1 MKFKYILI
9 FIIFFSLYFSLNYYV
24 GRRILNGFNYI
35 FKIPPIFF
43 WVIFWFLSL
52 AYIISMTLNK
62 YLPSSINDFLY
73 LIGSYWLSILMYS
86 LLTFPI
92 IGLINYILK
101 RANYNNDNIFIFE
114 TILIVTLFTIII
126 LIGSFNARNSKVT
139 SYDLKLENKTLNT
152 PLNIVIVS
160 DIHLGNLIKNSRL
173 EKLVNEIN
181 DLNPDIVLL
190 AGDII
195 DSDIN
200 PFIDNNMA
208 EKFSKIKSKYGTF
221 GALGNHDFL
230 TKSEDKIVELLRE
243 NSVTIL
249 RDDKALVNDSFY
261 IIGRD
266 DSSVDRLSDTK
277 RKSLSE
283 ITKDIDMSKPLIVI
297 DHNPKDINESL
308 DAEIDIQVSGHTHKG
323 QIVPGNLVTN
333 SLFEVDYGYLKKNS
347 LNVIV
352 SSGYGTWGPPVRIGS
367 RSEIVKITLK

>member
-9 FIIFFSLYFSLNYYV
+9 FIMFFSLYFSLNYYV
-24 GRRILNGFNYI
+24 GRRIFNGFNYI
-35 FKIPPIFF
+35 FKITPIFF
-43 WVIFWFLSL
+43 WIIFWFLSL

-92 IGLINYILK
+92 IGLINYIIK
-101 RANYNNDNIFIFE
+101 KANYNNDKIFIFE
-114 TILIVTLFTIII
+114 TILIVNLFTIIT
-126 LIGSFNARNSKVT
+126 LIGSFNARSSKVT
-139 SYDLKLENKTLNT
+139 SYDINLKDKTLNS
-152 PLNIVIVS
+152 PLNIIMVS

-173 EKLVNEIN
+173 EELVNEIN

-208 EKFSKIKSKYGTF
+208 EEFSKIKSKYGTF
-221 GALGNHDFL
+221 AALGNHDFL
-230 TKSEDKIVELLRE
+230 TKSEDKIVELLKD
-243 NSVTIL
+243 NSVTVL
-249 RDDKALVNDSFY
+249 RDDKVLVNDSFY

-266 DSSVDRLSDTK
+266 DSSVDRLSGIK
-277 RKSLSE
+277 RKSLGE
-283 ITKDIDMSKPLIVI
+283 ITKDIDKSKPLIVI
-297 DHNPKDINESL
+297 DHNPKDINDSL
-308 DAEIDIQVSGHTHKG
+308 DAEIDLQVSGHTHKG
-323 QIVPGNLVTN
+323 QIVPGNLITN
-333 SLFEVDYGYLKKNS
+333 SIFEVDYGYLKKDS

-367 RSEIVKITLK
+367 RSEIVKINLN